1 MYNIGVIS
9 WFQAFRGTSTDPHDV
24 LATEEAEYVLDL
36 FSNNGIVR
44 CKRCERWCT
53 GDVCDECV
61 DEAGQ

>member
-1 MYNIGVIS
+1 MCVQS
-9 WFQAFRGTSTDPHDV
+9 WFQAFYGTIADPHDV
-24 LATEEAEYVLDL
+24 PVKETTDYVVDL

-61 DEAGQ
+61 DDVKR